1 MASAAGA
8 LNTLKLGP
16 MEGDISIE
24 NLNKLTGLE

>member
-16 MEGDISIE
+16 MEGEISIE
-24 NLNKLTGLE
+24 NLNKLMGLE

>member
-16 MEGDISIE
+16 MEGDITIE
-24 NLNKLTGLE
+24 NINNLMGLE